1 MIHISRNSSTNLSVF
16 FHEEHILY
24 LTQELPKVLI
34 QCVYYSYII
43 NTQWT
48 SRAYSVVILSTQCN
62 ESWSATERSNQGM
75 QRVFFF
81 PFGGVPNKWCRVE
94 NWKFLCFSWGLLG
107 GRVDNLMEEF
117 YFSFLSISFRPI
129 RLASDAI
136 FTALGRQRVSK
147 LVATFCI
154 LSLFLG
160 HSICFCSSKVVT
172 SFSFNFQ

>member
-1 MIHISRNSSTNLSVF
+1 MSTT
-16 FHEEHILY
+16 HIL
-24 LTQELPKVLI
+24 LTHSELVVLI
-34 QCVYYSYII
+34 QL
-43 NTQWT
+43 WF
-48 SRAYSVVILSTQCN
+48 SRHN
-62 ESWSATERSNQGM
+62 AT
-75 QRVFFF
+75 RVEARPNVRIKGCKGFFFF
-81 PFGGVPNKWCRVE
+81 PFGEVPNKWCRVE

-136 FTALGRQRVSK
+136 FTALGRQWVSK

-154 LSLFLG
+154 LSLFSG